1 MTSRFISSAPARRT
15 VVKAA
20 AAPALAGI
28 GAVDDP
34 ERSITGRA
42 PPAHLLE
49 PLAELTGLPK
59 EGLAVNV
66 DQGDG
71 HTDDRRE
78 LPAHR
83 TASGTQRVERVYQPV
98 LRGLREGLF
107 SAMIPSVNGRSHGYG
122 GWRVPAIE
130 SGHTTRLPPLDHY
143 VDVSNSGRRR
153 RFSSRCAELPHG

>member
-1 MTSRFISSAPARRT
+1 MTSRFISSAPTRRT

-66 DQGDG
+66 DQGTATRTTG
-71 HTDDRRE
+71 GNCRHTGR
-78 LPAHR
+78 
-83 TASGTQRVERVYQPV
+83 RVERSVSSGCTSRSSEASARVSFQP
-98 LRGLREGLF
+98 
-107 SAMIPSVNGRSHGYG
+107 
-122 GWRVPAIE
+122 
-130 SGHTTRLPPLDHY
+130 
-143 VDVSNSGRRR
+143 
-153 RFSSRCAELPHG
+153 